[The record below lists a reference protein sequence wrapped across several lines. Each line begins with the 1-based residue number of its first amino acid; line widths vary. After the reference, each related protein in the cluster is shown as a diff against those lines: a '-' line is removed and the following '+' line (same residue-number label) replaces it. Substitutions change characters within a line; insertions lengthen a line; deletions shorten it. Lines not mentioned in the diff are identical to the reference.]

1 MVQAIERRVSRESV
15 FALKVDF
22 NPETTNPA
30 KMFLALSG
38 LSNALQAT
46 DQTLIQSLNLRIE
59 PILLIEDIEKG
70 SLLVWIRNFLQSIDD
85 DSIKDLNLKKLIGSY
100 LVKGKY
106 IVINFINNRDSIS
119 SRDEIIELQAELIQE
134 AEQTGIS
141 GLSIYNPV
149 NQRDILANINQI
161 KNALSEL
168 DPQDKVYYY
177 LSPSQSIPFNK
188 AFSISPESIEDLATD
203 QILNGKVPMILKVKR
218 PDYLGESKWEF
229 RHERKK
235 IEAKITDLEW
245 LQLFRSR
252 KIDLRPG
259 DALRVEVE
267 IETRYDLN
275 GEVISIQHTIFNV
288 VEVIPISST
297 EQISIQEI
305 EDTELDFP
313 GFDN

>member
-1 MVQAIERRVSRESV
+1 MVQAVERRVSRESV

-22 NPETTNPA
+22 NPETTNPG

-46 DQTLIQSLNLRIE
+46 DQTLIQSLNLRIQ

-70 SLLVWIRNFLQSIDD
+70 SLLVWIRNFLESIDD
-85 DSIKDLNLKKLIGSY
+85 DSIKDLNLKKLIGGY

-119 SRDEIIELQAELIQE
+119 SKDEIIELQAELIQE

-141 GLSIYNPV
+141 GLSIYNPI

-168 DPQDKVYYY
+168 DSEEKVYYY
-177 LSPSQSIPFNK
+177 LNPSQSIPFNK
-188 AFSISPESIEDLATD
+188 AFNISPESIEDLATD
-203 QILNGKVPMILKVKR
+203 QILNAKIPMILKVKK

-235 IEAKITDLEW
+235 IEAKITDLQW

-259 DALRVEVE
+259 DALKVEVE
-267 IETRYDLN
+267 VETRYDLN
-275 GEVISIQHTIFNV
+275 GEVISIQYTIFNV

-297 EQISIQEI
+297 EQISMQEI
-305 EDTELDFP
+305 ENTELDFP
-313 GFDN
+313 EFDN